1 MAKVYHSL
9 LHSSQMLTVLQRERN
24 YAIDMNN
31 MLREKEA
38 TLRYVMDEE
47 QLDAE
52 TFRWT
57 MKLDNLKLKQQRNF
71 KKFLQK
77 LYG

>member
-1 MAKVYHSL
+1 MAKIYHNL
-9 LHSSQMLTVLQRERN
+9 IHSNKMLNVLQRERN
-24 YAIDMNN
+24 YAIELNN
-31 MLREKEA
+31 LLRERDQ
-38 TLRYVMDEE
+38 TLRYVMDET

-52 TFRWT
+52 TVKWSVKVT
-57 MKLDNLKLKQQRNF
+57 NLKNRQQRNF

>member
-1 MAKVYHSL
+1 MAKIYHSL
-9 LHSSQMLTVLQRERN
+9 IHSSQMLNVLQRERN
-24 YAIDMNN
+24 YAIELNSL
-31 MLREKEA
+31 LRERNQ
-38 TLRYVMDEE
+38 TLRYVMDEA

-52 TFRWT
+52 TAKWSVRLT
-57 MKLDNLKLKQQRNF
+57 NLKNRQQRNF